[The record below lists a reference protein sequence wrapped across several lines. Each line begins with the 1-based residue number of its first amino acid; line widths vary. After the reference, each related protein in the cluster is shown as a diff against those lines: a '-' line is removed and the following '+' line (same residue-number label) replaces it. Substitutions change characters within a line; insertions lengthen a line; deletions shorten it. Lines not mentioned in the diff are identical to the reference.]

1 MILKIFGDLHNGIE
15 VLSMLKIQSYTVN
28 LDDNLSDGHIINL
41 IKDELWITKEIS
53 TRLLKRRIAALTN
66 QNSETVLNII
76 ERCIEQ
82 LTRQKEILTVQGG
95 ILSRAPVRIYKI
107 SQSVYRVV
115 GGPSQLPQLISDWNL
130 LQEYKP
136 IKLEAN
142 RLCGFLKDAETL
154 LQEFQM
160 RDKQPPMLS
169 RKLELYS
176 SNIAETSQFRRWVN
190 AENGT
195 LWRYKEGTFYRY
207 AITTGESPNK
217 SISYSVD
224 KDEAIQYM
232 FALDRKNNNPI
243 GIRKVEGCIE
253 IEGSLPNGFFKYLL
267 LCFQY
272 PQFENGMYKYRLK
285 EMPEEFSCNHEVIS
299 EVMRTLSEKLM

>member
-1 MILKIFGDLHNGIE
+1 MILKIFGNLHNGIE

-53 TRLLKRRIAALTN
+53 KRLLKRRIAVLIG
-66 QNSETVLNII
+66 QSSETVLNII

-136 IKLEAN
+136 IKLEAY

-176 SNIAETSQFRRWVN
+176 SNIAETSQFKRWVN

-224 KDEAIQYM
+224 KDEALQYM
-232 FALDRKNNNPI
+232 FALDRKHNNPI

-253 IEGSLPNGFFKYLL
+253 IEGLLPNGFFKYLL

-272 PQFENGMYKYRLK
+272 PQFENGMYKYRLSDG
-285 EMPEEFSCNHEVIS
+285 FSCNHEVIS

>member
-1 MILKIFGDLHNGIE
+1 MTLKTFGNLHNGTE
-15 VLSMLKIQSYTVN
+15 VVPMLKIQSYIAN
-28 LDDNLSDGHIINL
+28 LDEHLSDSHIINL
-41 IKDELWITKEIS
+41 IKDELWVTKEIS
-53 TRLLKRRIAALTN
+53 KRLLKRRIAILIG
-66 QNSETVLNII
+66 QSSEAVLNII

-82 LTRQKEILTVQGG
+82 LTHQKEILSVQGG

-115 GGPSQLPQLISDWNL
+115 GGPSQLPQLISDWNQ
-130 LQEYKP
+130 LQKYKP

-142 RLCGFLKDAETL
+142 RLCGFLKDAEKL

-160 RDKQPPMLS
+160 RDIQPRMAS
-169 RKLELYS
+169 RQVEVYS
-176 SNIAETSQFRRWVN
+176 PNIAETSQFRRWMN
-190 AENGT
+190 ADNGN

-207 AITTGESPNK
+207 AITTGESPNQ

-224 KDEAIQYM
+224 KDEALQYM
-232 FALDRKNNNPI
+232 FALDRKHNNPI
-243 GIRKVEGCIE
+243 GIRKVEDCIE
-253 IEGSLPNGFFKYLL
+253 IEGLLPNVFFKYLL

-272 PQFENGMYKYRLK
+272 PQFENGMYKYRWK
-285 EMPEEFSCNHEVIS
+285 EMPEEFSFHHEVIS